1 MKKLKPPPE
10 EEDAGHA
17 WADGSTRFL
26 GDQFL
31 RLRGWKILERHK
43 ADESLWELLGAV
55 ATHSEALAIEGY
67 AERGNDLVPLEV

>member
-17 WADGSTRFL
+17 WADGSTRFK

-31 RLRGWKILERHK
+31 RKRGWQILERHG
-43 ADESLWELLGAV
+43 ASEALWELLGTV
-55 ATHSEALAIEGY
+55 ATHSEALAIEGFV
-67 AERGNDLVPLEV
+67 EEDS